1 MALPIL
7 ITAPR
12 YISGIITLGALM
24 QSVQAFQQMAAAL
37 SWPANNMPII
47 AQWHASVDR
56 VLGLVEALN
65 DLEQESSCSDSA

>member
-1 MALPIL
+1 
-7 ITAPR
+7 
-12 YISGIITLGALM
+12 M